1 MLFAMNNDYFYNGL
15 FTINFSYLNYEHFR
29 RESAI

>member
-1 MLFAMNNDYFYNGL
+1 MFFAMNIDYFYIGL
-15 FTINFSYLNYEHFR
+15 FTINFSYFNYEHFR